1 MDDSLEQAEQ
11 VNIHE
16 FTSVDAAAAS
26 KLHFDIHGPFLE
38 RLSPRVLPSEPPAD
52 VWCHEGLLDGVLKAS
67 QAVHEAAYAVL
78 AKSVGATPVHLELAP
93 GRDTLVGGGFRVK
106 FDELDA
112 QLATVIDVGA
122 GPAHARW
129 LRERGYT
136 HPQLQRCVL
145 EYCTMGDAANVA
157 RYIAEGLVIDRV
169 QALRD
174 AEQILAAPRA
184 ARTMNAL
191 ADRLFA
197 EYRLNEQQIAEV
209 FEEYPLP
216 SRPPIWVPGTRL
228 PITAASRPGPLLRA
242 GSH

>member
-1 MDDSLEQAEQ
+1 MDESLEQVEQ

-16 FTSVDAAAAS
+16 FTSLDAATAS
-26 KLHFDIHGPFLE
+26 KFHFDIHGPFLE
-38 RLSPRVLPSEPPAD
+38 TLSPRVLPSEPPAD

-67 QAVHEAAYAVL
+67 QAVHEAAHAVL
-78 AKSVGATPVHLELAP
+78 ARSVGAIPIHLEVAP
-93 GRDTLVGGGFRVK
+93 GRDTRVGGGFRDK
-106 FDELDA
+106 FDKLDA

-122 GPAHARW
+122 GPAQARW

-145 EYCTMGDAANVA
+145 EYCTLGDAANVA
-157 RYIAEGLVIDRV
+157 RHIAEGLVIDRE

-191 ADRLFA
+191 ADLLFS
-197 EYRLNEQQIAEV
+197 EHRLNERQIAEV
-209 FEEYPLP
+209 FEDHPLP
-216 SRPPIWVPGTRL
+216 APPPIWMPGTRL

-242 GSH
+242 ESH